1 MFANQNEVQ
10 KESQNQSNGQ
20 SLAQAQQEFPTE
32 VVAGEITLVG
42 NHPKFRKAIEFA
54 KNIAVTKAP
63 ALVTGES
70 GTGKKTFCKFVHMN
84 SARSA
89 AAIQTV
95 DCSAD
100 ATKVENAVLGY
111 RDEETGRFHKGVLET
126 ANGGSVILANIDAL
140 DEKFQKRLY
149 TILQEL
155 SDYDLDV
162 RILATTSKNLSKYVG
177 AGRFHRALY
186 TYFSG
191 SQINL
196 LPLRERGEDIRVIAE
211 HFANSYASANN
222 VSAATFTEEAV
233 NKISNFY
240 WAHNI
245 AELKSVIE
253 GSMSNAQNGEIDVNA
268 VELGEKKAEA
278 QTQDADEDGF
288 RLMSLKEAERLLI
301 KKALIHTSENRTQA
315 AKILGVSIRTL
326 RNKINEYRTDGNNY
340 FVNLR

>member
-1 MFANQNEVQ
+1 
-10 KESQNQSNGQ
+10 
-20 SLAQAQQEFPTE
+20 
-32 VVAGEITLVG
+32 
-42 NHPKFRKAIEFA
+42 
-54 KNIAVTKAP
+54 
-63 ALVTGES
+63 
-70 GTGKKTFCKFVHMN
+70 
-84 SARSA
+84 
-89 AAIQTV
+89 
-95 DCSAD
+95 
-100 ATKVENAVLGY
+100 
-111 RDEETGRFHKGVLET
+111 FHIGVLER

-155 SDYDLDV
+155 PDYDLDV

-196 LPLRERGEDIRVIAE
+196 SPLRERGEDIVVIAK
-211 HFANSYASANN
+211 HFVNAWAAANNAASA
-222 VSAATFTEEAV
+222 VFTEEAI
-233 NKISNFY
+233 NKIANFY
-240 WAHNI
+240 WAHNVS
-245 AELKSVIE
+245 ELKSVIE
-253 GSMSNAQNGEIDVNA
+253 GSVANIQNGEIDINA

-278 QTQDADEDGF
+278 QTQEADEDGF
-288 RLMSLKEAERLLI
+288 RLMSLKEAEKLLI

-326 RNKINEYRTDGNNY
+326 RNKINEYRTHGTNY

>member
-1 MFANQNEVQ
+1 MFAQR
-10 KESQNQSNGQ
+10 
-20 SLAQAQQEFPTE
+20 T
-32 VVAGEITLVG
+32 TLVG
-42 NHPKFRKAIEFA
+42 NHPKFKKALEFA

-70 GTGKKTFCKFVHMN
+70 GSGKKAFCRFVHEN
-84 SARSA
+84 SARNA
-89 AAIQTV
+89 AEIHTV
-95 DCSAD
+95 DCSGD
-100 ATKVENAVLGY
+100 ATKVENQILGH
-111 RDEETGRFHKGVLET
+111 RDEESGRFHKGVLEK

-155 SDYDLDV
+155 GDYDLDV

-196 LPLRERGEDIRVIAE
+196 LPLRERGEDIRIIAE
-211 HFANSYASANN
+211 HFAQAWASENN
-222 VSAATFTEEAV
+222 TAAAAFTEEALA
-233 NKISNFY
+233 KISNFY
-240 WAHNI
+240 WAHNV
-245 AELKSVIE
+245 AELKNVIE
-253 GSMSNAQNGEIDVNA
+253 GSMSNAQNGEVDVNA
-268 VELGEKKAEA
+268 IELGEKKAEA
-278 QTQDADEDGF
+278 QTQEADEDGF

-301 KKALIHTSENRTQA
+301 RKALIHTSENRTQA